1 MTLAA
6 IRRGMQ
12 PRATLLRTVLLTAV
26 GVAALMFGLLA
37 MHTLNLAG
45 PHHEAAA
52 SVSQTDHSMLAAGDD
67 SHESSAAECG
77 EGGCGVVDSM
87 GAMACVL
94 ALLVAAIAFA
104 APAVRTRW
112 MEMLPQLVAAPVR
125 VEVTSPEHPPSLI
138 ALSISRT

>member
-1 MTLAA
+1 M
-6 IRRGMQ
+6 
-12 PRATLLRTVLLTAV
+12 LRTVLLTGV

-45 PHHEAAA
+45 PHHETAA
-52 SVSQTDHSMLAAGDD
+52 SISQTDHAMVAAGDN
-67 SHESSAAECG
+67 SHVASASECG
-77 EGGCGVVDSM
+77 EGGCGLVDGM

-104 APAVRTRW
+104 APAIRSRW
-112 MEMLPQLVAAPVR
+112 LELLPHVAATPAR
-125 VEVTSPEHPPSLI
+125 VDVASPDHPPSLI